1 MSRTVTELKR
11 SVTFLKLD
19 NNPETL
25 EAAYLSALQTPPSEW
40 RSVRI
45 PHDWAIE
52 GDFDRENDIVYD
64 DDGKLAFT
72 GRSGGLPSVGI
83 GVYRISVQVPE
94 ADAMRCAFLEFD
106 GVMDECQVY
115 VNGKIAGGNHWGYR
129 SFCLDVTSLIA
140 FGKENLVEVVARVK
154 PETAR
159 WYSGAGIFR
168 PMRLVLADATHLIYG
183 GTRVCADLVSEKSA
197 VVKIRAEYVGEPS
210 EAKARVSDA
219 SGRIVA
225 EGFISENSVELKIPA
240 PRLWSVNDPY
250 LYCAEITLSGK
261 NGEEIDAKTVPFG
274 IREIRFDPEKGFSL
288 NGEIMKLKGVCLHH
302 DLGLLGAAFNES
314 AARRQLEKL
323 REMGC
328 NAIRTT
334 HNPPAPQFLDLC
346 DRMGFLVVE
355 EFFDEWTV
363 GKCRN
368 GYHTRFEQYAEGDIR
383 AVIRRDANHPCVI
396 LWSIGNEIPEQ
407 LDPNGWKI
415 AARLRDVCHAE
426 DPTRLVTIGINR
438 ADQAVPNGFAD
449 QVDVVGW
456 NYRCRSYQKFHKD
469 HPEYIMFGS
478 ETESS
483 WSSRGEYKLPAVYE
497 HERVIRDDLTVNAYE
512 MSMNRTYTPEKEFS
526 YQELLPFVCGQF
538 TWTGFDYL
546 GEPAPYDKEWP
557 SRSAYF
563 GIFDLAGLPKD
574 RYWLFKSEWTDQ
586 PVLHLFPHWNWK
598 GMEGQPIPVHC
609 FSSFD
614 RAELFVNGKSQGVRK
629 KYYGFEHELE
639 QYRFIWKEVPYEPG
653 ELRVVAYNKD
663 GKAVMEDVRYTAGD
677 PEKIILAP
685 EREWLERDTE
695 SVLFVRVSATDAKG
709 VECPL
714 ANNEVR
720 FAATGAEIVGTDN
733 GDQRDTHG
741 LTKPCRK
748 LYNGLCVVAVRW
760 DGSSEKAVLTA
771 SADGFKNRVLVIPVE
786 GQRI

>member
-1 MSRTVTELKR
+1 MKRTVIELKR
-11 SVTFLKLD
+11 SVTFLKIGG
-19 NNPETL
+19 NCETL
-25 EAAYLSALQTPPSEW
+25 EAAHAVAAQTPSDEW
-40 RSVRI
+40 RPVRI

-52 GDFDRENDIVYD
+52 GDFDRENDIVYNE
-64 DDGKLAFT
+64 DGSLRYT
-72 GRSGGLPSVGI
+72 GRTGGLPTVGT
-83 GVYRISVQVPE
+83 GVYRVGVSVPE
-94 ADAMRCAFLEFD
+94 TDVSRSAFLEFD
-106 GVMDECQVY
+106 GVMDECLVY

-140 FGKENLVEVVARVK
+140 FGEENLIEIVARVK
-154 PETAR
+154 PENGR

-168 PMRLVLADATHLIYG
+168 PMRLVLTDKTHLTYG
-183 GTRVCADLVSEKSA
+183 GTRICVEPITEKGA
-197 VVKIRAEYVGEPS
+197 TVKIRAEFEGTPS
-210 EAKARVSDA
+210 KVKVRVSDA
-219 SGRIVA
+219 SGRVVA
-225 EGFISENSVELKIPA
+225 DGAFSEGSVELTISDPQ
-240 PRLWSVNDPY
+240 LWSVDRPY
-250 LYCAEITLSGK
+250 LYCAEITLFGK
-261 NGEEIDAKTVPFG
+261 NGEEVDAKTFPFG
-274 IREIRFDPEKGFSL
+274 IRTIAFDPEKGFSL
-288 NGEIMKLKGVCLHH
+288 NGEPMKFKGACLHH
-302 DLGLLGAAFNES
+302 DLGLLGAAYNES

-328 NAIRTT
+328 NAIRTS

-346 DRMGFLVVE
+346 DRMGFLVLD

-363 GKCRN
+363 GKCEN
-368 GYHTRFEQYAEGDIR
+368 GYHTRFEQHAEEDIR
-383 AVIRRDANHPCVI
+383 AVIRRDANHPCVV

-483 WSSRGEYKLPAVYE
+483 WSSRGEYKLPAEYE
-497 HERVIRDDLTVNAYE
+497 HERVIREDLTVNAYE

-557 SRSAYF
+557 SRSSYF

-574 RYWLFKSEWTDQ
+574 RYWLFKSEWTDK
-586 PVLHLFPHWNWK
+586 PVLHLFPHWNWQ

-609 FSSFD
+609 FTSFD
-614 RAELFVNGKSQGVRK
+614 CGELFVNGKSQGVRK

-653 ELRVVAYNKD
+653 ELRVVAYDKN
-663 GKAVMEDVRYTAGD
+663 GNVVMEDVRYTAGE
-677 PEKIILAP
+677 PKKIILTP
-685 EREWLERDTE
+685 EKEWLERDE
-695 SVLFVRVSATDAKG
+695 ENVLFVRVSVVDEKG
-709 VECPL
+709 VECPK
-714 ANNEVR
+714 ANNKIR
-720 FAATGAEIVGTDN
+720 FAAKGAEIVGTDN
-733 GDQRDTHG
+733 GDQRDTNG
-741 LTKPCRK
+741 LTRPCRS
-748 LYNGLCVVAVRW
+748 LYNGLCVAAIRW
-760 DGSSEKAVLTA
+760 DGKSENAVLTA
-771 SADGFKNRVLVIPVE
+771 SSEGLGETLLTIPV
-786 GQRI
+786 R

>member
-1 MSRTVTELKR
+1 MSRTVIDLKR
-11 SVTFLKLD
+11 SVKFLKLG
-19 NNPETL
+19 NRPKTL
-25 EAAYLSALQTPPSEW
+25 EEAHLAAAQTSPDEW
-40 RSVRI
+40 RGVRI

-52 GDFDRENDIVYD
+52 GDFDRENDIVYNK
-64 DDGKLAFT
+64 DGDLVYT
-72 GRSGGLPSVGI
+72 GRTGGLPSVGT
-83 GVYRISVQVPE
+83 GVYRVNVQVPE
-94 ADAMRCAFLEFD
+94 ARVPRCAFLEFD
-106 GVMDECQVY
+106 GVMDQSLVY

-140 FGKENLVEVVARVK
+140 FGKENLIEIVACVK
-154 PETAR
+154 PENGR

-168 PMRLVLADATHLIYG
+168 PMRLVLTDAVHLTWG
-183 GTRVCADLVSEKSA
+183 GTRVCVDAISEKSA
-197 VVKIRAEYVGEPS
+197 TVKIRTEFVGAPS
-210 EAKARVSDA
+210 EAKAHISDA

-225 EGFISENSVELKIPA
+225 EGALSEGYVELTVSD
-240 PRLWSVNDPY
+240 PRLWSVDCPY
-250 LYCAEITLSGK
+250 LYSVGIVLSGK
-261 NGEEIDAKTVPFG
+261 NGEVFDAQTFPFG
-274 IREIRFDPEKGFSL
+274 IRKIKFDPEEGFSL
-288 NGEIMKLKGVCLHH
+288 NGEIMKFKGACLHH
-302 DLGLLGAAFNES
+302 DLGLLGAAYNES

-355 EFFDEWTV
+355 EFFDEWMV
-363 GKCRN
+363 AKCEN
-368 GYHTRFEQYAEGDIR
+368 GYHTRFEQHAEEDIR

-483 WSSRGEYKLPAVYE
+483 WSSRGEYKLPAEYE
-497 HERVIRDDLTVNAYE
+497 HERVIREDLTVNAYE

-614 RAELFVNGKSQGVRK
+614 RAELFVNGKSQGMRK

-639 QYRFIWKEVPYEPG
+639 QYRFIWKEVPYEAG
-653 ELRVVAYNKD
+653 ELRVVAYDKD
-663 GKAVMEDVRYTAGD
+663 GNAVAEDVRYTTGEPVKIVLT
-677 PEKIILAP
+677 PEK
-685 EREWLERDTE
+685 ESLERDTE
-695 SVLFVRVSATDAKG
+695 SVLFVRVSAVDEKG
-709 VECPL
+709 LECPL
-714 ANNEVR
+714 ANNEVC

-733 GDQRDTHG
+733 GDQRDIRG
-741 LTKPCRK
+741 LTNPCRK

-760 DGSSEKAVLTA
+760 DGKSEKAVLTA
-771 SADGFKNRVLVIPVE
+771 SAEGLGETVIAIPVE
-786 GQRI
+786 RK